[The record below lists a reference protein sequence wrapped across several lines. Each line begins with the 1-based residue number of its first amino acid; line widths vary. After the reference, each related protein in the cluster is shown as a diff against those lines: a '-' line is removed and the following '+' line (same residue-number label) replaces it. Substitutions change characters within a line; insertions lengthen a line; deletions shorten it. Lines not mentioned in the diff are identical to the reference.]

1 MNRPL
6 KRTQLSIL
14 VEVPSYALENPP
26 RKGDRLT
33 TSAGIAMVTHIDQA
47 GNETVIWADYGSGI
61 PQPHVSEGILSV
73 SPPEQLP
80 RSRRHIPKGKA
91 CGWIEERQGN
101 KARKKASVSHYYKWD
116 DAEGR
121 GSRYIPA
128 GKVEQVKEMV
138 YERCCSVAEVL
149 ELLNQGGDRH
159 DRYSSQP

>member
-1 MNRPL
+1 MITTVSL
-6 KRTQLSIL
+6 L
-14 VEVPSYALENPP
+14 
-26 RKGDRLT
+26 DRLLT
-33 TSAGIAMVTHIDQA
+33 TSGIATVSHIDQA
-47 GNETVIWADYGSGI
+47 GNEQIFWADYGSGI

-73 SPPEQLP
+73 SPPEQKLA
-80 RSRRHIPKGKA
+80 RSRRHTPKGKA

-138 YERCCSVAEVL
+138 YGESRSVAEVL
-149 ELLNQGGDRH
+149 GFLNG
-159 DRYSSQP
+159 